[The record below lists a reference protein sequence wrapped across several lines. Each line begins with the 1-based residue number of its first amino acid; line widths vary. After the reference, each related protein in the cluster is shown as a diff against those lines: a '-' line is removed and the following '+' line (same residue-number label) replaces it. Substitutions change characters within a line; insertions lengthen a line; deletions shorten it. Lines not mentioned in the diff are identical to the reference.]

1 MPRLVAGAGEAW
13 PASDSVIGTATELS
27 HGDRAVT
34 EAPVRVSIP
43 RPPRPRDRDSDSE
56 PESSLVIMI
65 IKLPL
70 SLSPLGPKT
79 RHSSS
84 PWYSVLGPGRRD
96 VS

>member
-1 MPRLVAGAGEAW
+1 VPRLVAGTGEAW

-43 RPPRPRDRDSDSE
+43 RPPRPRDSDS
-56 PESSLVIMI
+56 ESSLVTRIMI
-65 IKLPL
+65 IKMPL

-84 PWYSVLGPGRRD
+84 PWYSVPGPGRRD